1 MTVVE
6 TPPTTYAVELDPTVY
21 PESDG
26 KPMAENT
33 EQFKWIVT
41 IKENLEALFAADANV
56 FVAGYLL
63 WYPVQFQP
71 KIRRAPDAFVVFGRP
86 KGRRGAYLQWQEDNL
101 APQVVFEVLSP
112 GNRVRE
118 LLDKFIFYQQYGVE
132 EYYIYDPDTNELLG
146 YQRSEHHLALIE
158 PMQEHVSPRLGIR
171 FVLTDETLEIYRPD
185 GKRFLTFVEL
195 EQQVAAAEQAAE
207 QARTE
212 AEQARTEAEQARTE
226 AEQARTEAAAATAR
240 AERLAARLREL
251 GIEDA

>member
-1 MTVVE
+1 MTTTETLRPPSLVE
-6 TPPTTYAVELDPTVY
+6 HDPTVY

-26 KPMAENT
+26 EPMAENT

-41 IKENLEALFAADANV
+41 IKENLEALFASNPDV
-56 FVAGYLL
+56 FVAGDLL

-71 KIRRAPDAFVVFGRP
+71 TIRRAPDAFVVFGRP

-118 LLDKFIFYQQYGVE
+118 LLDKFIFYQQYGAE

-146 YQRSEHHLALIE
+146 YQRHEHYLAPIE
-158 PMQEHVSPRLGIR
+158 PMHEHVSPRLGIR

-195 EQQVAAAEQAAE
+195 EQQVTAAEQAAAH
-207 QARTE
+207 ARAE
-212 AEQARTEAEQARTE
+212 AEHARS
-226 AEQARTEAAAATAR
+226 EAAAATAR

-251 GIEDA
+251 GIEDE